1 MRVEFTVE
9 VPDAVAAKLREQN
22 PDLARLGL
30 EKLVCSLYRES
41 QLSQIEAMRAL
52 DCPSRLAFEELLT
65 RHHLHRDWPREEME
79 QELAAVDR
87 LHACG

>member
-1 MRVEFTVE
+1 MPVEFTVE
-9 VPDAVAAKLREQN
+9 VPDAVAAKLRQQN
-22 PDLARLGL
+22 PYLSRLSL
-30 EKLVCSLYRES
+30 EKLVCSLYREC

-52 DCPSRLAFEELLT
+52 DCPGRLAFEELLT

-87 LHACG
+87 LHARG